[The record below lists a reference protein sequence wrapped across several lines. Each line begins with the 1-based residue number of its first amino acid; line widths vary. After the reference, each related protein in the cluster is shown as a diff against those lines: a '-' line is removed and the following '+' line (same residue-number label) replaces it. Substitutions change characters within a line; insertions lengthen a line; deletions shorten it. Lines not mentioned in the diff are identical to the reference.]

1 MAVNMMSDGTPL
13 RVANSADDCDL
24 GWFRRRYIRK
34 GPYDR
39 TIPMVSTASTDSIH
53 SRRVCCIVD
62 TFGSHGRSI
71 PLGEVAKSDVFQ
83 SGKIHVNSIRS
94 LRVRLCAATIG
105 LASVFFASG
114 CAASR
119 WRFLDRTAS
128 RKTVDRTDEAIAGLQ
143 TKPHSGGGRKTNL
156 PDEPSIEAASANG
169 ASDESTASTETGAG
183 AKPVLIRRVVATDEQ
198 PSISD
203 VVESAFA
210 YAQPPE
216 NPLKNPTPL
225 RRLQIPKELPGAQ
238 APAVDLPPH
247 AADDAVGREKDIAKN
262 FGELPTVA
270 ASRVKSSGT
279 GRNYT
284 LDELQSLALASNPLM
299 TQAEAQVMALRGSA
313 IQAGLHP
320 NPVLGYEGDT
330 VGSNAN
336 PNYQGGYINTVI
348 KTAGKLKLAESAANV
363 DVWNADLMRKK
374 ARIELITQ
382 VRGAYFSAL
391 IARENVKVT
400 EALVRFTDSVYQIQL
415 DQLRGGLVS
424 VYEPIQLRALAVQAR
439 TALNQAR
446 NRYDSAWRQLAATV
460 GVPDMQIG
468 ELDGNP
474 DLAIPAVDYDAALPY
489 VLSNH
494 TDVVA
499 ARNSE
504 VQARINLRLQE
515 VTPIPD
521 LIFYTALQKDFTTAP
536 VYRLTYNM
544 QVGVPVPIFDK
555 NQGNILNAH
564 GTLMKASQEAARV
577 QNELATRLADAVERY
592 SNTSNIAQMYRDHI
606 LPDQARAYRGVYERH
621 QQQPDLVGFADVVTA
636 QQTLLMSIGVY
647 INSLVARWQA
657 FTDIGSLIQAESI
670 AGIEAVLQ
678 NGTSIYEEPMIPP
691 GPASE

>member
-1 MAVNMMSDGTPL
+1 MNSVRSLRIRLCISAIGVISVTLCSGCLANRWRVSDRSVTPS
-13 RVANSADDCDL
+13 RSVAQRTNDPSDAPKAKSNPT
-24 GWFRRRYIRK
+24 RSRK
-34 GPYDR
+34 TNPNVDS
-39 TIPMVSTASTDSIH
+39 TIETASTND
-53 SRRVCCIVD
+53 
-62 TFGSHGRSI
+62 
-71 PLGEVAKSDVFQ
+71 A
-83 SGKIHVNSIRS
+83 
-94 LRVRLCAATIG
+94 
-105 LASVFFASG
+105 
-114 CAASR
+114 
-119 WRFLDRTAS
+119 
-128 RKTVDRTDEAIAGLQ
+128 
-143 TKPHSGGGRKTNL
+143 
-156 PDEPSIEAASANG
+156 PDETLSFV
-169 ASDESTASTETGAG
+169 ETGARS
-183 AKPVLIRRVVATDEQ
+183 KPSMIRRVVATDEQ

-203 VVESAFA
+203 VVETAFA
-210 YAQPPE
+210 NAQPLRKASQ
-216 NPLKNPTPL
+216 NPNPS
-225 RRLQIPKELPGAQ
+225 RRLQIPKELPGAE

-247 AADDAVGREKDIAKN
+247 AADDSKGREKDIARN
-262 FGELPTVA
+262 FGELPVVA
-270 ASRVKSSGT
+270 ASRVNPTNS

-284 LDELQSLALASNPLM
+284 LDELQSMALASNPLM
-299 TQAEAQVMALRGSA
+299 TQAEAQVMALRGTA

-382 VRGAYFSAL
+382 VRGAYYAAL

-468 ELDGNP
+468 DLQGNP
-474 DLAIPAVDYDAALPY
+474 DLSIPAVDYDAALPY
-489 VLSNH
+489 ILSNH
-494 TDVVA
+494 TDVIA

-577 QNELATRLADAVERY
+577 QNDLATRLADAVERY

-670 AGIEAVLQ
+670 EGIEAVLQ
-678 NGTSIYEEPMIPP
+678 NGTSVYEEPTIPP